1 MTHIIAFITSIGL
14 ATIAAFFSI
23 VGLSAIFQGAMVP
36 VIIMASALEVGK
48 LVSAV
53 YLHNYWDKLTY
64 LIRLYL
70 FTAVIVLMLIT
81 SLGIF
86 GFLSRAHI
94 EQNAPVGNN
103 VLKIERLEQRVSRA
117 RAKITDAE
125 EVVSQLDGSLQT
137 LIEYDK
143 ISGDDGYRAVR
154 EQQLPQRGALTE
166 TIESAQTKIDDY
178 EDKKL
183 ELNQQLQALELEVGP
198 IKYFAALIYDDP
210 SSRIEEAVRIV
221 ILLLVFVFDPLAVV
235 LLISST
241 SFLGHKEPKN
251 VKTEQIHI
259 VDDIAQNEQLR
270 TEQIPIPP
278 AHKTHREPRPKWLSQ
293 LDAIATTKGW
303 IDERGNL
310 LKSMKMTQQ
319 QVDKYNRD

>member
-278 AHKTHREPRPKWLSQ
+278 AHKTHREPRPKWLSG
-293 LDAIATTKGW
+293 ATATTKGW